1 MIIENF
7 LTFMSKIMMFSGY
20 INKANGFP
28 KPLTQQEEKELF
40 IKFKNGDNLAKD
52 KLINHNLRL
61 VAHIVK
67 KYNGSGEAEDLIS
80 AGSIGLIKAINS
92 FNIEKNT
99 QLSTYAARCIE
110 NEILMLL
117 RVNKKHTQNL
127 SLSDCLGNDKDGNE
141 IVFEDIIPQDNN
153 EQFNIERK
161 NSYDKMY
168 YYLKKILTNREYNII
183 VLRYGLF
190 NQKPLTQLEI
200 AKKFGISRSYIS
212 RIESKA
218 IKEMQKY
225 KNLIM

>member
-1 MIIENF
+1 M
-7 LTFMSKIMMFSGY
+7 
-20 INKANGFP
+20 
-28 KPLTQQEEKELF
+28 
-40 IKFKNGDNLAKD
+40 
-52 KLINHNLRL
+52 
-61 VAHIVK
+61 
-67 KYNGSGEAEDLIS
+67 
-80 AGSIGLIKAINS
+80 
-92 FNIEKNT
+92 
-99 QLSTYAARCIE
+99 
-110 NEILMLL
+110 
-117 RVNKKHTQNL
+117 
-127 SLSDCLGNDKDGNE
+127 GNDKDGNE